1 MNKIIFL
8 GLLLNFYPVF
18 AQEQREKL
26 PTAGVPQTIE
36 IEVNGRPTWQKIIPL
51 GRNGVLL
58 FVKKDITKAIIAR
71 FDTNLKKV
79 WESEVFLDAEKPP
92 VHYTLDN
99 EHITFMFSENQGM
112 YYQLYIIG
120 LTDGKFENKGFEIR
134 EFFQDQ
140 GYVYLKD
147 KLLLAGMKENGGAFF
162 EQNLIENESRLISAE
177 LIGKVQLQQI
187 NFKPK
192 TNLVES
198 LWAVKESAFANEKKK
213 RGEFIKNAYVVYA
226 KHDTLGKLIYKNAIQ
241 SNAGNFPLT
250 AKITVIDSTTK
261 IITGTYQSNTGTK
274 GIYFSKIE
282 NDKTTLTKFYDYAK
296 LLSDNASLNSEQLKK
311 IYASFS
317 FLPALP
323 VFSQSTV
330 TLGGYFYQSNY
341 KVVSTDNPKNG
352 GFDINSN
359 NTNNRTKTKQVLTG
373 YNYADGFVA
382 SFDLEGNLLTQNRI
396 ELNQTSPRIDDIL
409 AINEKK
415 SVAVCAKGNLSI
427 FTANNFSEPS
437 VYKLSAENGDAK
449 NAQYI
454 PNYRSVRNWYDNYF
468 IADGSRIKFEV
479 IKENNSTNAPASKRK
494 KSRRQFPE
502 TNTKKIIYLTKVLG
516 AEF

>member
-1 MNKIIFL
+1 MNKIFFL

-36 IEVNGRPTWQKIIPL
+36 IEINGRPTWQKIIPL
-51 GRNGVLL
+51 GRDGVLL

-79 WESEVFLDAEKPP
+79 WESEIFLDAEKPP
-92 VHYTLDN
+92 AHYTLDN
-99 EHITFMFSENQGM
+99 EHVTFMFSENQGM
-112 YYQLYIIG
+112 YYQLYIVG
-120 LTDGKFENKGFEIR
+120 LKDGKFENKGLEIR

-147 KLLLAGMKENGGAFF
+147 KLLLAGMNENGGAFF
-162 EQNLIENESRLISAE
+162 EQNFTDNESRLISAE
-177 LIGKVQLQQI
+177 LNGKVQLQQI

-192 TNLVES
+192 TNLIES
-198 LWAVKESAFANEKKK
+198 LWAVKESAFRNEKKK

-250 AKITVIDSTTK
+250 ATLTVVDSTTK
-261 IITGTYQSNTGTK
+261 VIMGTYQSNTGTK
-274 GIYFSKIE
+274 GIYFSKLE
-282 NDKTTLTKFYDYAK
+282 NNKITCTKFYDYVK
-296 LLSDNASLNSEQLKK
+296 LLASNQSLSVEQLKK
-311 IYASFS
+311 IYSNFS
-317 FLPALP
+317 FLPTP
-323 VFSQSTV
+323 VIFSQSTL
-330 TLGGYFYQSNY
+330 TLGGSFYQSSY
-341 KVVSTDNPKNG
+341 KVIATDNPNTA

-359 NTNNRTKTKQVLTG
+359 NTINRTKTKQVLTG
-373 YNYADGFVA
+373 YNYFYSFVA
-382 SFDLEGNLLTQNRI
+382 NFDLEGNLLTQNRI
-396 ELNQTSPRIDDIL
+396 ELNQISPRIDDIL

-427 FTANNFSEPS
+427 FTNNNFSEPS
-437 VYKLSAENGDAK
+437 VYKLSAENGDAE
-449 NAQYI
+449 NTQYI

-479 IKENNSTNAPASKRK
+479 IKEDNSTKAPVSKRK
-494 KSRRQFPE
+494 KTRQQFPE